1 MYMEEAPKK
10 KFSLKEYVKQWQ
22 FWVGIIALALSIAMT
37 VWLLLNREHLEGF
50 SNYGYAGAFIVSLL
64 GGAVSLVPVPMAI
77 VQFTLG
83 PVADPW
89 FGPQYLAPIFIGIVS
104 GIGEGIGCL
113 VTYYTGYTGRLALTV
128 VDESK
133 KQGKI
138 ARWTQKAIS
147 LMQNHG
153 MLVVFVLSAT
163 MNPFYYPVAI
173 AAGVMKY
180 DVKKFLIMSVI
191 GKIIKSAIIAY
202 CGYFGLSWILG
213 K

>member
-1 MYMEEAPKK
+1 MEEEAQKK
-10 KFSLKEYVKQWQ
+10 KFSIKKYVHQWQ
-22 FWVGIIALALSIAMT
+22 FWVGIFALALSIAMT

-50 SNYGYAGAFIVSLL
+50 SNYGYAGAFIVSVL

-83 PVADPW
+83 PIAEPW

-133 KQGKI
+133 KQSKI
-138 ARWTQKAIS
+138 AKWTQKAINMMHS
-147 LMQNHG
+147 HG
-153 MLVVFVLSAT
+153 MLVLFILSAT

-173 AAGVMKY
+173 ASGVMKY
-180 DVKKFLIMSVI
+180 DVKKFLVMSI
-191 GKIIKSAIIAY
+191 LGKIIKSALIAY

>member
-1 MYMEEAPKK
+1 MEEEAPKK
-10 KFSLKEYVKQWQ
+10 KFSFKQYARQWQ
-22 FWVGIIALALSIAMT
+22 FWVGIFALVLSIAMT
-37 VWLLLNREHLEGF
+37 VWLILNREHLEGF
-50 SNYGYAGAFIVSLL
+50 SNYGYAGAFIVSIL
-64 GGAVSLVPVPMAI
+64 GGAVSIVPVPMAI

-83 PVADPW
+83 PIAEPW

-133 KQGKI
+133 KQGRI
-138 ARWTQKAIS
+138 ARWTQKAINM
-147 LMQNHG
+147 MQSHG
-153 MLVVFVLSAT
+153 MLVLFVLSAT
-163 MNPFYYPVAI
+163 MNPFYYPVAL
-173 AAGVMKY
+173 ASGVMKY
-180 DVKKFLIMSVI
+180 DVKKFLVMSII
-191 GKIIKSAIIAY
+191 GKIIKSALIAY

>member
-1 MYMEEAPKK
+1 MEEEVPKES
-10 KFSLKEYVKQWQ
+10 KFKQYLRSWQ
-22 FWVGIIALALSIAMT
+22 FWVGIFALAVSIAMT
-37 VWLLLNREHLEGF
+37 VWLILNREHLEGF
-50 SNYGYAGAFIVSLL
+50 SNYGYAGAFIVSVL
-64 GGAVSLVPVPMAI
+64 GGAVSIVPVPMAI

-83 PVADPW
+83 PVAEPW

-104 GIGEGIGCL
+104 GIGEGLGCL
-113 VTYYTGYTGRLALTV
+113 VTYYTGFTGRLALTV
-128 VDESK
+128 VDEKK
-133 KQGKI
+133 KQGRI

-153 MLVVFVLSAT
+153 MLVLFVLSAT

-173 AAGVMKY
+173 ASGVMKY
-180 DVKKFLIMSVI
+180 DVKKFVIMSVL
-191 GKIIKSAIIAY
+191 GKIIKSALIAY